1 MAAAAA
7 AAATIRR
14 SSRGG
19 AFRLR
24 TRNPNKKISS
34 SLLQTPNFDEHGDQG
49 GDGRARTATTCAP
62 PAALPGDGMMTA
74 AGWFGSQLSGLRV
87 SQSHG
92 CGWSLAGNLP
102 ACEAVVSGPFFVD
115 GRKMSAMASM
125 EERVVAA
132 GEEEEGH
139 LEREDSSSDKQQQ
152 LVPETEDGVQIGKS
166 NSDDHQEIKS
176 LFTPAQ
182 SLSQVTA
189 DDVLKYFTFSEDV
202 LMQHFGEGL
211 PRGLRKEFEA
221 SNQNSV
227 LIRTRMMQLC
237 NLLHSCV
244 ADEPAFDLPPK
255 DAISTRPR
263 RKYILDGPVGS
274 GKSVALG
281 MLVHWARA
289 MGWLVFYI
297 PSAKKW
303 TQGSF
308 YYRNEETGLVDTP
321 VTAHT
326 ALEGFL
332 KSHSELLDTLPC
344 HILDPIPLGEGAGV
358 PRARGLQQI
367 SLPERATLKH
377 LVENGLSMSHA
388 GVGAVVRL
396 RQELS
401 LVKEVPVLIAIDDY
415 NSWFVFSQY
424 GVRAGK
430 PIHAEK
436 LAMVK
441 AFRSMEGTA
450 EMMVTAFCH
459 SNAVGKLPM
468 QLPGVPKGVRFDYP
482 RYSPVEAS
490 TALQYYHRCKVTS
503 KEPTEDE
510 LIRLYYLTNGNGN
523 ELRTLCRFL

>member
-1 MAAAAA
+1 MAAS
-7 AAATIRR
+7 TILR
-14 SSRGG
+14 SSRG

-24 TRNPNKKISS
+24 TLNPKISPRM
-34 SLLQTPNFDEHGDQG
+34 QAPNLDVECEGDHRPRTTMCPPPTLPEG
-49 GDGRARTATTCAP
+49 G
-62 PAALPGDGMMTA
+62 MS
-74 AGWFGSQLSGLRV
+74 AGWLGSQLSGFKL
-87 SQSHG
+87 SQKHWGSVEKQLGARSSSAG
-92 CGWSLAGNLP
+92 CGWSLAGHLA
-102 ACEAVVSGPFFVD
+102 ACEAVCGPFFVD
-115 GRKMSAMASM
+115 GRRISAMASM
-125 EERVVAA
+125 EERLVV
-132 GEEEEGH
+132 GGGEEEGH
-139 LEREDSSSDKQQQ
+139 LEREDSSDKH
-152 LVPETEDGVQIGKS
+152 PETEDGTQIEKS
-166 NSDDHQEIKS
+166 DQEINS
-176 LFTPAQ
+176 LFTPVQ
-182 SLSQVTA
+182 SFSQVTA
-189 DDVLKYFTFSEDV
+189 NDMLKYFTFSEDV
-202 LMQHFGEGL
+202 LLKHFGEGL
-211 PRGLRKEFEA
+211 PRGLRKEFEVA
-221 SNQNSV
+221 NQKSV
-227 LIRTRMMQLC
+227 LIRTRTMQLC
-237 NLLHSCV
+237 NLLHFCI
-244 ADEPAFDLPPK
+244 AEKLAFDLPPQY
-255 DAISTRPR
+255 AISTRPR

-274 GKSVALG
+274 GKSVALAT
-281 MLVHWARA
+281 LVHWARVQ
-289 MGWLVFYI
+289 GWLVFYI
-297 PSAKKW
+297 PSAKDW

-321 VTAHT
+321 VTAQT

-377 LVENGLSMSHA
+377 LVEKGLSMSHA

-415 NSWFVFSQY
+415 NSWFIFSQY

-436 LAMVK
+436 LAMVN
-441 AFRSMEGTA
+441 AFRSMEGSA

-459 SNAVGKLPM
+459 SNAVGKLPV
-468 QLPGVPKGVRFDYP
+468 QLPSVPKGVRFEYP

-490 TALQYYHRCKVTS
+490 TALQYYHSCKLTS